1 MGCQELDSL
10 QNYIREIG
18 TRSKLASREM
28 MGASLLARN
37 RSLVSISSEILKF
50 KSKILE
56 ANNYDLSKSK
66 NLSSSMID
74 RLTLNASGIESLAA
88 AVLSVSSLPDPIGNV
103 EGMRQQPS
111 GIKVGKMR
119 VPIGVVG
126 MIYEARPSVT
136 ADVAAL
142 TIKSGNAALLKG
154 GVEAAETNSVLME
167 AILTGIN
174 QVGLIPCDCVQL
186 VDPTDRKIVEKLIQA
201 DTFVDLLIPRGGK
214 SLIKLVLEK
223 ATMPVLKHLDGV
235 CHVFVDKSADLKKAL
250 AISMNA
256 KTQRLGTCNTM
267 ETLLVSTE
275 IASKFIPL
283 ILSQLERV
291 GIEIRACSE
300 TSKLYPNCI
309 LATEED
315 WYEEYLGPVL
325 SVRIVKDADDAISHI
340 TKYGSNHTDSIV
352 SEDYSTISKFIRQVD
367 SSSVIVNA
375 STRFAD
381 GFEYGLGAEIGIST
395 DKFHARGP
403 VGLEGLTSAKWIVFG
418 NGEVRK

>member
-10 QNYIREIG
+10 QKYIREIG
-18 TRSKLASREM
+18 TRSRLASREM
-28 MGASLLARN
+28 MHASLLARN
-37 RSLVSISSEILKF
+37 QSLVSISSEILKF

-56 ANNYDLSKSK
+56 ANNDDLSKSK

-88 AVLSVSSLPDPIGNV
+88 AVLNVSSLPDPIGNI

-142 TIKSGNAALLKG
+142 TIKSGNATLLKG

-283 ILSQLERV
+283 ILSQLERA

-300 TSKLYPNCI
+300 TSKLYPNSI

-352 SEDYSTISKFIRQVD
+352 SEDYSTISKFISEVD

-418 NGEVRK
+418 NGEIRK

>member
-1 MGCQELDSL
+1 MDNSQK
-10 QNYIREIG
+10 YITEIG
-18 TRSKLASREM
+18 TRSKVASREIRH
-28 MGASLLARN
+28 ASLLARN
-37 RSLVSISSEILKF
+37 QSLVSISSEILKF
-50 KSKILE
+50 KTKILE
-56 ANNYDLSKSK
+56 ANNEDLNQSKD
-66 NLSSSMID
+66 LSSSIID
-74 RLTLNASGIESLAA
+74 RLTLTASGIDSLAEG
-88 AVLSVSSLPDPIGNV
+88 VLNVSSLPDPIGNI
-103 EGMRQQPS
+103 EDIRQQPS

-142 TIKSGNAALLKG
+142 VIKSGNAALLKG
-154 GVEAAETNSVLME
+154 GVEAAKTNGVLME
-167 AILTGIN
+167 AILAGIN
-174 QVGLIPCDCVQL
+174 QVGLIPSDCVQL
-186 VDPTDRKIVEKLIQA
+186 VDPTDRRIAEKLIQA

-214 SLIKLVLEK
+214 SLIKLVSEK
-223 ATMPVLKHLDGV
+223 ATMPVIKHLDGV
-235 CHVFVDKSADLKKAL
+235 CHVFVDNSADLKKAL

-267 ETLLVSTE
+267 ETLLVGSE
-275 IASKFIPL
+275 IASKFLPI
-283 ILSQLERV
+283 ILAQLEEA
-291 GIEIRACSE
+291 GIEIRACLE
-300 TSKLYPNCI
+300 TSKLNPNSI
-309 LATEED
+309 LATEDD

-325 SVRIVKDADDAISHI
+325 SVKIVKDVDDAISHI

-352 SEDYSTISKFIRQVD
+352 SEDYSAISKFINQVD

-418 NGEVRK
+418 NGETRK

>member
-1 MGCQELDSL
+1 MDNSQK
-10 QNYIREIG
+10 YITEIG
-18 TRSKLASREM
+18 TRSKVASREIRH
-28 MGASLLARN
+28 ASLLARN
-37 RSLVSISSEILKF
+37 QSLVSISSEILKF
-50 KSKILE
+50 KTKILE
-56 ANNYDLSKSK
+56 ANNEDLNQSKD
-66 NLSSSMID
+66 LSSSIID
-74 RLTLNASGIESLAA
+74 RLTLTASGIDSLAEG
-88 AVLSVSSLPDPIGNV
+88 VLNVSSLPDPIGNI
-103 EGMRQQPS
+103 EDIRQQPS

-142 TIKSGNAALLKG
+142 VIKSGNAALLKG
-154 GVEAAETNSVLME
+154 GVEAAKTNGVLME
-167 AILTGIN
+167 AILAGIN
-174 QVGLIPCDCVQL
+174 QVGLIPSDCVQL
-186 VDPTDRKIVEKLIQA
+186 VDPTDRRIAEKLIQA

-214 SLIKLVLEK
+214 SLIKLVSEK
-223 ATMPVLKHLDGV
+223 ATMPVIKHLDGV
-235 CHVFVDKSADLKKAL
+235 CHVFVDNSADLKKAL

-267 ETLLVSTE
+267 ETLLVGSE
-275 IASKFIPL
+275 IASKFLPI
-283 ILSQLERV
+283 ILAQLEEA
-291 GIEIRACSE
+291 GIEIRACLE
-300 TSKLYPNCI
+300 TSKLHPNSI
-309 LATEED
+309 LATEDD

-325 SVRIVKDADDAISHI
+325 SVKIVKDVDDAISHI

-352 SEDYSTISKFIRQVD
+352 SEDYSAISKFINQVD

-418 NGEVRK
+418 NGETRK

>member
-1 MGCQELDSL
+1 MGSL
-10 QNYIREIG
+10 QKYITEIG
-18 TRSKLASREM
+18 TRSKVASREM
-28 MGASLLARN
+28 RHASLLARN
-37 RSLVSISSEILKF
+37 QSLVSISSEILKF

-56 ANNYDLSKSK
+56 ANNEDLSQNL

-74 RLTLNASGIESLAA
+74 RLTLNMSGIESLAKS
-88 AVLSVSSLPDPIGNV
+88 VLNVSSLPDPIGNI
-103 EGMRQQPS
+103 EDMRQQPS

-126 MIYEARPSVT
+126 IIYEARPSVT

-142 TIKSGNAALLKG
+142 AIKSGNATLLKG
-154 GVEAAETNSVLME
+154 GVEATKTNSIIME
-167 AILTGIN
+167 AILAGIN
-174 QVGLIPCDCVQL
+174 KVGLIPCDCVQL
-186 VDPTDRKIVEKLIQA
+186 VNPADRRIVETLIQA
-201 DTFVDLLIPRGGK
+201 DTFIDLLIPRGGK
-214 SLIKLVLEK
+214 SLIKLVSEK
-223 ATMPVLKHLDGV
+223 ATMPVIKHLDGV
-235 CHVFVDKSADLKKAL
+235 CHVFVDNSADLKKAL
-250 AISMNA
+250 AISINA

-267 ETLLVSTE
+267 ETLLVGNE

-283 ILSQLERV
+283 TLSQLEKA
-291 GIEIRACSE
+291 GIEIRACEE
-300 TSKLYPNCI
+300 TVKLYPNSN

-315 WYEEYLGPVL
+315 WYEEYLGPIL
-325 SVRIVKDADDAISHI
+325 SVKIVKDVNDAIYHI
-340 TKYGSNHTDSIV
+340 TKYGSNHTESIV
-352 SEDYSTISKFIRQVD
+352 SEDYSTISKFIKQVD

-418 NGEVRK
+418 NGEIRT

>member
-1 MGCQELDSL
+1 MDNL
-10 QNYIREIG
+10 QKYITEIG
-18 TRSKLASREM
+18 TRSKVASREIRH
-28 MGASLLARN
+28 ASLLARN
-37 RSLVSISSEILKF
+37 QSLVSISSEILKF
-50 KSKILE
+50 KTKILE
-56 ANNYDLSKSK
+56 ANNEDLNQSK
-66 NLSSSMID
+66 NLSSSIID
-74 RLTLNASGIESLAA
+74 RLTLTASGIDSLAEG
-88 AVLSVSSLPDPIGNV
+88 VLNVSSLPDPIGNI
-103 EGMRQQPS
+103 EDIRQQPS

-126 MIYEARPSVT
+126 IIYEARPSVT

-142 TIKSGNAALLKG
+142 VIKSGNAALLKG
-154 GVEAAETNSVLME
+154 GVEAAKTNSVLME
-167 AILTGIN
+167 AILAGIK
-174 QVGLIPCDCVQL
+174 QVGLIPSDCVQL
-186 VDPTDRKIVEKLIQA
+186 VDPTDRRIAEKLIQA

-214 SLIKLVLEK
+214 SLIKLVSEK
-223 ATMPVLKHLDGV
+223 ATMPVIKHLDGV
-235 CHVFVDKSADLKKAL
+235 CHVFVDNSADLKKAL

-267 ETLLVSTE
+267 ETLLVGSE
-275 IASKFIPL
+275 IASKFIPI
-283 ILSQLERV
+283 ILAQLEEA
-291 GIEIRACSE
+291 GIEIRACLE
-300 TSKLYPNCI
+300 TSKLHPNSI
-309 LATEED
+309 LATEDD

-325 SVRIVKDADDAISHI
+325 SVKIVKDADDAISHI

-352 SEDYSTISKFIRQVD
+352 SEDYSAISKFIKQVD

-418 NGEVRK
+418 NGETRK

>member
-1 MGCQELDSL
+1 MDNL
-10 QNYIREIG
+10 QKYITEIG
-18 TRSKLASREM
+18 TRSKVASREIRH
-28 MGASLLARN
+28 ASLLARN
-37 RSLVSISSEILKF
+37 QSLVSISSEILKF
-50 KSKILE
+50 KTKILE
-56 ANNYDLSKSK
+56 ANNEDLNQSK
-66 NLSSSMID
+66 NLSSSIID
-74 RLTLNASGIESLAA
+74 RLTLTASGIDSLAEG
-88 AVLSVSSLPDPIGNV
+88 VLNVSSLPDPIGNI
-103 EGMRQQPS
+103 EDIRQQPS

-142 TIKSGNAALLKG
+142 VIKSGNAALLKG
-154 GVEAAETNSVLME
+154 GVEAAKTNSVLME
-167 AILTGIN
+167 AILAGIN
-174 QVGLIPCDCVQL
+174 QVGLIPSDCVQL
-186 VDPTDRKIVEKLIQA
+186 VDPTDRRIAEKLIQA

-214 SLIKLVLEK
+214 SLIKLVSEK
-223 ATMPVLKHLDGV
+223 ATMPVIKHLDGV
-235 CHVFVDKSADLKKAL
+235 CHVFVDNSADLKKAL

-267 ETLLVSTE
+267 ETLLVGSE
-275 IASKFIPL
+275 IASKFIPI
-283 ILSQLERV
+283 ILAQLEEA
-291 GIEIRACSE
+291 GIEIRACPE
-300 TSKLYPNCI
+300 TSKLHPNSI
-309 LATEED
+309 LATEDD

-325 SVRIVKDADDAISHI
+325 SVKIVKDADDAISHI

-352 SEDYSTISKFIRQVD
+352 SEDYSTISKFIKQVD

-418 NGEVRK
+418 NGETRK

>member
-1 MGCQELDSL
+1 MDNL
-10 QNYIREIG
+10 QKYITEIG
-18 TRSKLASREM
+18 TRSKAASREIRH
-28 MGASLLARN
+28 ASLLARN
-37 RSLVSISSEILKF
+37 QSLVSISTEILKF
-50 KSKILE
+50 KTKILE
-56 ANNYDLSKSK
+56 ANNEDLNQSK
-66 NLSSSMID
+66 NLSRSIID
-74 RLTLNASGIESLAA
+74 RLTLTASGIDSLAEG
-88 AVLSVSSLPDPIGNV
+88 VLNVSSLPDPIGNI
-103 EGMRQQPS
+103 EDIRQQPS

-142 TIKSGNAALLKG
+142 VIKSGNAALLKG
-154 GVEAAETNSVLME
+154 GVEAAKTNSVLME
-167 AILTGIN
+167 AILVGIN
-174 QVGLIPCDCVQL
+174 QVGLIPSDCVQL
-186 VDPTDRKIVEKLIQA
+186 VDPTDRRIAEKLIQA

-214 SLIKLVLEK
+214 SLIKLVSEK
-223 ATMPVLKHLDGV
+223 ATMPVIKHLDGV
-235 CHVFVDKSADLKKAL
+235 CHVFVDNSADLKKAL

-267 ETLLVSTE
+267 ETLLVGSE
-275 IASKFIPL
+275 IASKFIPI
-283 ILSQLERV
+283 ILAQLEEA
-291 GIEIRACSE
+291 GIEIRACLE
-300 TSKLYPNCI
+300 TSKLHPNSI
-309 LATEED
+309 LATEDD

-325 SVRIVKDADDAISHI
+325 SVKIVKDADDAISHI

-352 SEDYSTISKFIRQVD
+352 SEDYSAISKFIKQVD

-418 NGEVRK
+418 NGETRK